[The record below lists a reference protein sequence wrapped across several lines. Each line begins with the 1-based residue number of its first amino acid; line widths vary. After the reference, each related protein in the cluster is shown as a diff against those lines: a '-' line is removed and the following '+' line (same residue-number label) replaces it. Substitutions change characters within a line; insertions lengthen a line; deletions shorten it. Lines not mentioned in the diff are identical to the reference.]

1 MRVFL
6 IGVNMQKW
14 DYQIINAGNLTDWM
28 ELRDALKEFGD
39 EGWELVTVTENPYI
53 EDSDLYIFKKPLEE

>member
-6 IGVNMQKW
+6 IGVDMQKW

-39 EGWELVTVTENPYI
+39 EGWELVTVTEDLQV
-53 EDSDLYIFKKPLEE
+53 EDGVLYILKKPLED